1 MDREPTAENTHP
13 TLNFGYPNVE
23 KRVQAILGK
32 EKENKN
38 FYWWYI
44 SPSPTPPK
52 TKLSKQ
58 NKNEDIPGT
67 TAKNKIN

>member
-1 MDREPTAENTHP
+1 MLKKECRQ
-13 TLNFGYPNVE
+13 YWVK
-23 KRVQAILGK
+23 KRKIRTSTDG
-32 EKENKN
+32 
-38 FYWWYI
+38 I
-44 SPSPTPPK
+44 SHLPPTPLK